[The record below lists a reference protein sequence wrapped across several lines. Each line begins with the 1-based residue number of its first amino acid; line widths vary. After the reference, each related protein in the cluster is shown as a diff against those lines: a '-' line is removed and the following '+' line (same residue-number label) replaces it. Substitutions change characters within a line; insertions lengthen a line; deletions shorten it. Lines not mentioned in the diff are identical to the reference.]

1 MKTLYFL
8 DRKGLLSEN
17 TNLPIVPKK
26 SEWIRL
32 DNPAKLTRS
41 YPFERYEQVL
51 IFVQMIMKYAQ
62 QIQHHPDILITT
74 DQVTVTTFTQY
85 LNDITEQDIRL
96 AKMSDQ
102 IYTDVTYVQDEV
114 SDVNNDERL
123 AERYNFDWTTDW

>member
-1 MKTLYFL
+1 
-8 DRKGLLSEN
+8 
-17 TNLPIVPKK
+17 
-26 SEWIRL
+26 
-32 DNPAKLTRS
+32 
-41 YPFERYEQVL
+41 
-51 IFVQMIMKYAQ
+51 MKYAQ
-62 QIQHHPDILITT
+62 QIQHHPDILITI
-74 DQVTVTTFTQY
+74 DQVTVTTYTQY